1 MDKSRV
7 EVIEGIEIV
16 PIKISFDDRGTFIK
30 FHPMSLFSNTL
41 DSIALSQ
48 NPILGTI
55 RGLHFQTEPFAEE
68 KLVTCIQGSI
78 FDVAVD
84 LRPHSKTLGK
94 WTSFILNS
102 DNYVQAYLP
111 KGIAHGF
118 QTLQPNTIVH
128 YGLSAAYNPDSSFS
142 IDPLGELAINW
153 PISEIVVSQR
163 DRQGLSILSALQ
175 KYRDSLM
182 WPQP

>member
-7 EVIEGIEIV
+7 EAIAGIELT
-16 PIKISFDDRGTFIK
+16 PLQFSLDNRGTFVK
-30 FHPMSLFSNTL
+30 FHPMNFFSNKL

-84 LRPHSKTLGK
+84 LRPHSKTFGK
-94 WTSFILNS
+94 WTSYNLNS
-102 DNYVQAYLP
+102 ENHLQVYFP

-128 YGLSAAYNPDSSFS
+128 YSLSAAYNPASSFS

-153 PISEIVVSQR
+153 PISEILVSQR
-163 DRQGLSILSALQ
+163 DRQGLSVSSASQ
-175 KYRDSLM
+175 IYRDSLT
-182 WPQP
+182 